1 MLQMQAQDPKKKTLD
16 LAFTIQLNKL
26 AANLETNNLKV
37 VLQQTHQH
45 H

>member
-1 MLQMQAQDPKKKTLD
+1 MLQMQAQDPKKTLD
-16 LAFTIQLNKL
+16 LAFTIHLNKL